1 MQTAQPNPA
10 RRFSTQEMAQIE
22 IYGKDG
28 KLLTKMGNVSYTGA
42 FFEVISSNFVPQK
55 EDLVRITVNLRSVNK
70 THVIDAEVVWSKGL
84 GVGVQFLNRDQMNSR
99 ISSQLSKKNKHLN

>member
-1 MQTAQPNPA
+1 
-10 RRFSTQEMAQIE
+10 MAQIE

-42 FFEVISSNFVPQK
+42 FFEVISSSSIPQK

-70 THVIDAEVVWSKGL
+70 THIIEAQVVWSKGL
-84 GVGVQFLNRDQMNSR
+84 GIGVQFLNREQVNTR
-99 ISSQLSKKNKHLN
+99 LSSQLAKKNKFVN